1 MGLDMMLYR
10 KSESGRLG
18 ESNEVMYW
26 RKANAIHDWFVQN
39 VQNGMDE
46 CEPHDVTVAQLT
58 ELRDLCASVVDN
70 PDLADNLLPTASG
83 FFFGSTEYDEW
94 YFDNIAR
101 TLNELDDL
109 LAEAAEDEMF
119 VYQSSW

>member
-10 KSESGRLG
+10 QGENGRQA
-18 ESNEVMYW
+18 EEVMYW
-26 RKANAIHDWFVQN
+26 RKVNAIHNWFVQN
-39 VQNGMDE
+39 VQNGVDE
-46 CEPHDVTVAQLT
+46 CEPHNVTVAQLM
-58 ELRDLCASVVDN
+58 ELRDLCVSVVDN

-83 FFFGSTEYDEW
+83 FFFGSTEHDEW

-101 TLNELDDL
+101 TVNELDDL

-119 VYQSSW
+119 VYRSSW